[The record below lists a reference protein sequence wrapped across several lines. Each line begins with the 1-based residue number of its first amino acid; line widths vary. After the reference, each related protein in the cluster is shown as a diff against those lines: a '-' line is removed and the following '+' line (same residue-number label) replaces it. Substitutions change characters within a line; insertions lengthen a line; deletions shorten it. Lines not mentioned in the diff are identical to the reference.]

1 MHEISISI
9 GYACIYSSIY
19 ACVYPCMHE
28 HGLDCLTPY
37 GHAIHNDMN
46 IQVNLVI
53 WVTWKIVVVSTWISP
68 LMFLNFL
75 QWVLF
80 PYKLA
85 KIFIIVKEK
94 PTPDRCDK
102 SSIMSSRNYLCSS
115 LQFLYYTC
123 ASVES
128 CIMCLFQF
136 FFFPEN
142 VKLLFFFLLWYRSHT
157 GWEWS
162 PGRVCGEGA
171 ASSFSYLWI
180 GEMVTDW
187 LH

>member
-1 MHEISISI
+1 MHEIWISI

-19 ACVYPCMHE
+19 ACVSPCMHE
-28 HGLDCLTPY
+28 HGLECLTPY
-37 GHAIHNDMN
+37 GHAIHNEMK

-94 PTPDRCDK
+94 PTQIDVT
-102 SSIMSSRNYLCSS
+102 S
-115 LQFLYYTC
+115 LQSCVIETTSAVHFSFCTIHVLLCNLVSCDYY
-123 ASVES
+123 
-128 CIMCLFQF
+128 FNF
-136 FFFPEN
+136 FFL
-142 VKLLFFFLLWYRSHT
+142 KMLTFFSFLLWYHSHT

-180 GEMVTDW
+180 GKTVTDW

>member
-136 FFFPEN
+136 FF
-142 VKLLFFFLLWYRSHT
+142 S
-157 GWEWS
+157 
-162 PGRVCGEGA
+162 
-171 ASSFSYLWI
+171 
-180 GEMVTDW
+180 
-187 LH
+187 